1 MGYTYTAEQEKAIN
15 CLDDNLQII
24 ACAGS
29 GKTEV
34 ISKRI
39 INLLRTKRAT
49 PENIIAFTYTEKA
62 AGELKNRIYE
72 MVKRELG
79 DLKGMADMYIGTI
92 HGWCFKM
99 LQKHHYDYQKYE
111 VLDEIRLKLFVDRNF
126 RNIGMKDIYWI
137 ENPKMTMKMFIDTD
151 KYIQLMNIVREARTK
166 GKSVLPK
173 HIIDAKVKYE
183 KTLMDNG
190 YLDFSMIMTKA
201 RQHLLEK
208 GEFHDRVTK
217 DIKYLTVD
225 EYQDINPI
233 QEDIIRILFDAK
245 ANICVVG
252 DDDQNIYHW
261 RGSNISYILNFQK
274 TYGKETEV
282 KTATLIENF
291 RSSRGIVDVAQKA
304 IQKNEIRLAKEM
316 ISQHNQDYER
326 DNILFNDFPT
336 EDEENAHIAK
346 TIKNLRGKSFT
357 DRKGDLAR
365 GLDYSDFSILLR
377 KWSKAEKI
385 IETFD
390 REGIPYITG
399 GVNKLFET
407 KEVRAALGIFEF
419 LNGDVTKKEL
429 LKLWLD
435 VSPGQIKKSNVELAI
450 DNLEDKKPVEDET
463 RYFEFILQEIFWE
476 FLDDAEIREET
487 FSDEIEK
494 HENTFGEIKLYN
506 LGKFSQVINDFETI
520 NFKTGNTPYYLF
532 TFLNFIRHAAI
543 DYYPEGWINSTY
555 KTPNAIQII
564 TIHQAKG
571 LEFPVVFI
579 PGMNRNYFPAK
590 KMGGVSEW
598 KFLDEEIIEGAERY
612 RGTDENNEG
621 ERRLFYVAIT
631 RSKKYLFIS
640 RAPHHSNRLYQKP
653 SAFLD
658 EINESTYI
666 IGSKNETYIKLTP
679 LTPTPKDSTNNIELS
694 FSILKDFFQ
703 CSYRF
708 ELNSIYGFAPP
719 LSPFMGFGQTIH
731 NSLAEIHKRSHDGHD
746 IKERDTE
753 EIVERH
759 ENLPYAPIKAKK
771 DMEESIRKLVSKY
784 IKDNK
789 RDFKNIEFVEK
800 DIQLNLEDGIFVSG
814 KIDLI
819 KKTDFEGKLETTII
833 EFKSKFQ
840 SQENEITKDQLY
852 LYGLGHKELTGNKAD
867 FINIYVLDPKDG
879 SKGFN
884 EKLEDQHLVLIQ
896 EKIRDVVGKIRRKE
910 FKRVKSWT
918 ICETCD
924 QKLLCSGFKASKP
937 ASKK

>member
-1 MGYTYTAEQEKAIN
+1 MSYTYTSEQNKAIN

-34 ISKRI
+34 ISRRI
-39 INLLRTKRAT
+39 INLLGTQRAT

-72 MVKRELG
+72 MVKSELG
-79 DLKGMADMYIGTI
+79 DLKGMAEMYIGTI

-126 RNIGMKDIYWI
+126 KIIGMKDIHWI
-137 ENPKMTMKMFIDTD
+137 DDPKMPMKMFIDTD
-151 KYIQLMNIVREARTK
+151 KYIQLMNIVREAKTK
-166 GKSVLPK
+166 GKAVLPK
-173 HIIDAKVKYE
+173 HISEARAKYE
-183 KTLMDNG
+183 ETLMANG

-201 RQHLLEK
+201 REHLLEK
-208 GEFHDRVTK
+208 GEFYNRVTK

-225 EYQDINPI
+225 EYQDINPV
-233 QEDIIRILFDAK
+233 QEDIIKIIFEANT
-245 ANICVVG
+245 NICVVG

-261 RGSNISYILNFQK
+261 RGSNISYILDFKK
-274 TYGKETEV
+274 TYGKIKQV

-291 RSSRGIVDVAQKA
+291 RSSRGIVDVAQNAINKNKVRLHKA
-304 IQKNEIRLAKEM
+304 M
-316 ISQHNQDYER
+316 VSQNNQDYER
-326 DNILFNDFPT
+326 DNILFNDFLT
-336 EDEENAHIAK
+336 EEQENLHIAK
-346 TIKNLRGKSFT
+346 TIKSLRGKAFT
-357 DRKGDLAR
+357 DKIGDEPR
-365 GLDYSDFSILLR
+365 GLDYSDFCILLR

-385 IETFD
+385 IEVFD
-390 REGIPYITG
+390 KEGIPYITG

-407 KEVRAALGIFEF
+407 REVKASLGIFEF
-419 LNGDVTKKEL
+419 LNGDIERKEL
-429 LKLWLD
+429 LNLWLD
-435 VSPGQIKKSNVELAI
+435 VSHGTIKKSNIEFAI
-450 DNLEDKKPVEDET
+450 DELKKKKPVKDET
-463 RYFEFILQEIFWE
+463 YYFEFILQEIFWK

-487 FSDEIEK
+487 FSTDIEK

-520 NFKTGNTPYYLF
+520 NFKTGNTNYYLF

-555 KTPNAIQII
+555 KTPNAVQII

-598 KFLDEEIIEGAERY
+598 KFLDENIIEGADRY
-612 RGTDENNEG
+612 RGNDENNEG

-653 SAFLD
+653 SDFLD
-658 EINESTYI
+658 EISESKYI
-666 IGSKNETYIKLTP
+666 ISSKKETYDSLPP
-679 LTPTPKDSTNNIELS
+679 LDPTPKDSTNNIELS

-731 NSLAEIHKRSHDGHD
+731 NSLAEIHKRSHDGEKIEED
-746 IKERDTE
+746 DTE
-753 EIVERH
+753 DIVVRH
-759 ENLPYAPIKAKK
+759 ENLPYAPPKAKQ
-771 DMEESIRKLVSKY
+771 DMKGSIRNLVTKY

-789 RDFKNIEFVEK
+789 KEFKNIEFVEK
-800 DIQLNLEDGIFVSG
+800 EIQLNLEDGIFVSG

-819 KKTDFEGKLETTII
+819 KKTDFEGNLETTII

-840 SQENEITKDQLY
+840 SQENEVTKDQLY
-852 LYGLGHKELTGNKAD
+852 LYGLGHKELTGKKAD

-884 EKLEDQHLVLIQ
+884 EKLEDEHLVLIQ
-896 EKIRDVVGKIRRKE
+896 NKIKEVVSKIRKKD
-910 FKRVKSWT
+910 FKRITSWE
-918 ICETCD
+918 ICKKCD
-924 QKLLCSGFKASKP
+924 QKLLCSGYKKSKP
-937 ASKK
+937 PGKK

>member
-1 MGYTYTAEQEKAIN
+1 MAYTYTKEQEKAIN

-34 ISKRI
+34 ISRRI
-39 INLLRTKRAT
+39 INLLKEKKAT
-49 PENIIAFTYTEKA
+49 PDNIIAFTYTEKA

-72 MVKRELG
+72 MVKNELDG
-79 DLKGMADMYIGTI
+79 LKGMAEMYIGTI

-126 RNIGMKDIYWI
+126 RTIGMKDIYWI
-137 ENPKMTMKMFIDTD
+137 DNPKMPMKMFIDTD
-151 KYIQLMNIVREARTK
+151 KYIQLMNIVREAKTK
-166 GKSVLPK
+166 GKAVLPK
-173 HIIDAKVKYE
+173 HIIEARTKYE
-183 KTLMDNG
+183 RTLMDNG

-201 RQHLLEK
+201 REHLLEK
-208 GEFHDRVTK
+208 GEFYKRVTK
-217 DIKYLTVD
+217 NIKYLTVD

-233 QEDIIRILFDAK
+233 QEDIIKIIFEAG

-261 RGSNISYILNFQK
+261 RGSNISYILNFAK
-274 TYGKETEV
+274 SYGASKKV

-304 IQKNEIRLAKEM
+304 ILKNKVRLDKEM
-316 ISQHNQDYER
+316 ISQNNQEYER
-326 DNILFNDFPT
+326 DNILFNDFLT
-336 EDEENAHIAK
+336 EEQENLHIAK
-346 TIKNLRGKSFT
+346 TIRNLRGKAFI
-357 DRKGDLAR
+357 DKKGDDAR
-365 GLDYSDFSILLR
+365 GLDYSDFCILLR

-385 IETFD
+385 IEIFD

-407 KEVRAALGIFEF
+407 KEVKASLAIFEF
-419 LNGDVTKKEL
+419 LNGDVNKKEL

-435 VSPGQIKKSNVELAI
+435 VSPNIAKSKIESAIEKLKEKQPIK
-450 DNLEDKKPVEDET
+450 DET
-463 RYFEFILQEIFWE
+463 YYFEFILQKIFWE

-487 FSDEIEK
+487 FSNAIEK

-555 KTPNAIQII
+555 KTPNAVQII

-598 KFLDEEIIEGAERY
+598 KFLDENIIEGADRY
-612 RGTDENNEG
+612 RGNDENNEG

-653 SAFLD
+653 SDFLD
-658 EINESTYI
+658 EINESKYI
-666 IGSKNETYIKLTP
+666 ISAKNETYKSLNS
-679 LTPTPKDSTNNIELS
+679 LDPTPKDSTNNIELS

-731 NSLAEIHKRSHDGHD
+731 NSLAEIHKRSYDGND
-746 IKERDTE
+746 IEETDTE
-753 EIVERH
+753 EIVKRH
-759 ENLPYAPIKAKK
+759 ENLPYAPPKAKG
-771 DMEESIRKLVSKY
+771 DMEKSIRNLVSNY

-789 RDFKNIEFVEK
+789 KEFKNIEFVEK

-819 KKTDFEGKLETTII
+819 KKTAFEGNLETTII
-833 EFKSKFQ
+833 EFKSKLQ

-852 LYGLGHKELTGNKAD
+852 LYGLGHKELTGTKAD
-867 FINIYVLDPKDG
+867 FINIYVLDPRDG
-879 SKGFN
+879 SKGFY
-884 EKLEDQHLVLIQ
+884 EKLEDEHLVLIQ
-896 EKIRDVVGKIRRKE
+896 DKIKEVVNKIRRKD
-910 FKRVKSWT
+910 FKRITTWD
-918 ICETCD
+918 ICKNCD
-924 QKLLCSGFKASKP
+924 QRLLCSGYKKSKP
-937 ASKK
+937 AGKK

>member
-1 MGYTYTAEQEKAIN
+1 MGYTYTKEQEKAIN

-39 INLLRTKRAT
+39 INLLRTGRAT

-72 MVKRELG
+72 MVKNELG
-79 DLKGMADMYIGTI
+79 DMKGMAEMYIGTI

-126 RNIGMKDIYWI
+126 KTIGMKDIFWI
-137 ENPKMTMKMFIDTD
+137 DNPKMPMKMFVDTD
-151 KYIQLMNIVREARTK
+151 KYIQLMNIVREAKTK
-166 GKSVLPK
+166 GKAVLPK
-173 HIIDAKVKYE
+173 HILEAKAKYE
-183 KTLMDNG
+183 KTLMDSG

-201 RQHLLEK
+201 REHLLEK
-208 GEFHDRVTK
+208 GEFYDRVTK
-217 DIKYLTVD
+217 NIKYLTVD

-233 QEDIIRILFDAK
+233 QEDIIKIIFQANT
-245 ANICVVG
+245 NICVVG

-261 RGSNISYILNFQK
+261 RGSNISYILNFAK
-274 TYGKETEV
+274 NYGKTRPI

-291 RSSRGIVDVAQKA
+291 RSSKGIVDVAQKA
-304 IQKNEIRLAKEM
+304 IQRNEERLDKEM
-316 ISQHNQDYER
+316 ISQNNQDYRR
-326 DNILFNDFPT
+326 DNILFNEFSA
-336 EDEENAHIAK
+336 EEQENLHIAK
-346 TIKNLRGKSFT
+346 TIRNLRGKGFT
-357 DRKGDLAR
+357 DKKDDKPR
-365 GLDYSDFSILLR
+365 GLDYSDFCILLR

-407 KEVRAALGIFEF
+407 KEVKASLGIFEF
-419 LNGDVTKKEL
+419 LNGDIEKKEL
-429 LKLWLD
+429 SKLWLD
-435 VSPGQIKKSNVELAI
+435 VSPGINKSRVDFAI
-450 DNLEDKKPVEDET
+450 NALEAKKPIKDQT
-463 RYFEFILQEIFWE
+463 YYFDFILQKIFWE
-476 FLDDAEIREET
+476 FLNDAEIREET
-487 FSDEIEK
+487 FSTEIEK

-520 NFKTGNTPYYLF
+520 NFKTGNASYFLF

-555 KTPNAIQII
+555 KTPNAVQII

-598 KFLDEEIIEGAERY
+598 KFLDENIIEGAERY
-612 RGTDENNEG
+612 RGSDENNEG

-640 RAPHHSNRLYQKP
+640 RAPHDSNRLYQKP
-653 SAFLD
+653 SSFLD
-658 EINESTYI
+658 EINESEYI
-666 IGSKNETYIKLTP
+666 ISTKNETYKDL
-679 LTPTPKDSTNNIELS
+679 LRFEPTPKDSTNNIELS

-731 NSLAEIHKRSHDGHD
+731 NSLAEIHKRSHAGEE
-746 IKERDTE
+746 IREVDTE
-753 EIVERH
+753 EIVVRH
-759 ENLPYAPIKAKK
+759 ENLPYAPPKAKA
-771 DMEESIRKLVSKY
+771 DMKQSIRNLVSKY

-789 RDFKNIEFVEK
+789 KEFKNIEFVEK

-819 KKTDFEGKLETTII
+819 KKKDFEGNLETTII

-852 LYGLGHKELTGNKAD
+852 LYGLGHKELTGQKAD

-879 SKGFN
+879 SKGFY
-884 EKLEDQHLVLIQ
+884 EKLEDEHLVLIQ
-896 EKIRDVVGKIRRKE
+896 NKIKEVVSKIRRKHFE
-910 FKRVKSWT
+910 RVTSWS
-918 ICETCD
+918 ICQNCD
-924 QKLLCSGFKASKP
+924 QRLLCSGYNKSKP
-937 ASKK
+937 SGKK